1 MGKGPPT
8 EPRTRT
14 RCRSPRDC
22 DRAQVTSSARL
33 VAFSHVAFLLS
44 CVVSSAFEQFYD
56 DGPVFGIN
64 SVKQGIICEELVVD
78 VVATEV

>member
-1 MGKGPPT
+1 M
-8 EPRTRT
+8 
-14 RCRSPRDC
+14 
-22 DRAQVTSSARL
+22 
-33 VAFSHVAFLLS
+33 AFSHVAFLLR

-78 VVATEV
+78 VVATTEV